1 MNKEQEA
8 KIENE
13 AKIQIQ
19 NKDEEEDISKILKF
33 ESLK

>member
-13 AKIQIQ
+13 AKIQVQ

>member
-1 MNKEQEA
+1 MNKEKEA

-13 AKIQIQ
+13 AKIKVQ
-19 NKDEEEDISKILKF
+19 NKDEEEDITKILKF

>member
-1 MNKEQEA
+1 MNKEKEA

-13 AKIQIQ
+13 AKIQVQ

>member
-1 MNKEQEA
+1 MNKEKEA

-13 AKIQIQ
+13 AKIQVQ
-19 NKDEEEDISKILKF
+19 NKDEEEDITKILKF